1 MPIMHLSRPVRL
13 IALTTAGAALLAGC
27 SSGGTSDGQP
37 AGAASTSPASA
48 QSSSPASGPQVT
60 KATPAQTA
68 VCHGRSIP
76 DMVSRTEPSVVTVA
90 TQNGLGSGIVY
101 RSHYILTDQHVVAV
115 QEGQP
120 QVVGTVKISL
130 ADGSTIPGKVI
141 GSDLLTDL
149 AVVKVQRALPPLTFR
164 TNLPRPGE
172 TVLAMGSPLG
182 FTSSVTEGIVSA
194 LGRDLPAGQS
204 NALPL
209 VDLIQ
214 TDAPIS
220 PGNSGGALLDT
231 CGHVVGVNEAY
242 IPPQSGAVSLGFATP
257 SVVAVP
263 IADQLIAHGQ
273 AQHPYLGVRVTDLTP
288 QIAQQLGTKAT
299 YGAVVVGVV
308 SGGPAATGGVQQ
320 GDVITALA
328 GHRVESYADLLGE
341 LRLTKPG
348 QTVPVRVDRN
358 GTTHTLQVTI
368 GSRTT
373 G

>member
-1 MPIMHLSRPVRL
+1 MRV
-13 IALTTAGAALLAGC
+13 LTLGVAAVALLAGC
-27 SSGGTSDGQP
+27 STGGGGGGGGQ
-37 AGAASTSPASA
+37 AGAAGGSSGGSSGGSTGSSA
-48 QSSSPASGPQVT
+48 ASGQRST
-60 KATPAQTA
+60 GRITRATPAA
-68 VCHGRSIP
+68 KPVCHGRSVP
-76 DMVSRTEPSVVTVA
+76 DVVSKVEPSVVTVQ
-90 TQNGLGSGIVY
+90 TRNGLGSGIVY
-101 RSHYILTDQHVVAV
+101 TKHVIITDQHVVAV
-115 QEGQP
+115 QEGRP
-120 QVVGTVKISL
+120 QTFRTVKVAL
-130 ADGSTIPGKVI
+130 ADGSTVAGRVI

-149 AVVKVQRALPPLTFR
+149 AVVKVQRTLPPLTFR
-164 TNLPRPGE
+164 KSLPRPGE

-204 NALPL
+204 NSVPL

-257 SVVAVP
+257 SVIAVP
-263 IADQLIAHGQ
+263 IADQLIAHGH

-288 QIAQQLGTKAT
+288 QIAQSLGTKAT

-308 SGGPAATGGVQQ
+308 NGGPAAKAGVEQ
-320 GDVITALA
+320 GDVIIALA
-328 GHRVESYADLLGE
+328 GHKVTDYAALLGR
-341 LRLTKPG
+341 LRLLEPG
-348 QTVPVRVDRN
+348 STVKVTVDRN
-358 GTTHTLQVTI
+358 GSTHTLQVAI
-368 GSRTT
+368 GSRT

>member
-1 MPIMHLSRPVRL
+1 MPNMHVSRPVRL
-13 IALTTAGAALLAGC
+13 LALTAAGAALLAGC
-27 SSGGTSDGQP
+27 SSGGSSGGQP
-37 AGAASTSPASA
+37 AGPSTSPASA
-48 QSSSPASGPQVT
+48 QSAAASNGPHVT
-60 KATPAQTA
+60 KATPAPTA
-68 VCHGRSIP
+68 VCDGRSIP

-115 QEGQP
+115 QEGQS
-120 QVVGTVKISL
+120 QVFGTVKVSL
-130 ADGSTIPGKVI
+130 ADGSTIPGKVV

-308 SGGPAATGGVQQ
+308 SGGPAAKAGIQQ

-358 GTTHTLQVTI
+358 GTTQTVQVTI

>member
-1 MPIMHLSRPVRL
+1 MRISRAVR
-13 IALTTAGAALLAGC
+13 ALAVTAAAAALLAGC
-27 SSGGTSDGQP
+27 SSGGGSSNGSATTP
-37 AGAASTSPASA
+37 AGTSPAS
-48 QSSSPASGPQVT
+48 SESGGPNVT
-60 KATPAQTA
+60 RATPAARA
-68 VCHGRSIP
+68 VCQGRSVP
-76 DMVSRTEPSVVTVA
+76 DMVSQTEPSVVTVA
-90 TQNGLGSGIVY
+90 TQKGLGSGIVY
-101 RSHYILTDQHVVAV
+101 RPHYILTDQHVVAV

-120 QVVGTVKISL
+120 QTVGTVKISL
-130 ADGSTIPGKVI
+130 ADGSTIPGKVV

-149 AVVKVQRALPPLTFR
+149 AVIKVQRSLPPLTFR
-164 TNLPRPGE
+164 TSLPRPGE

-194 LGRDLPAGQS
+194 LGRDLPAGQG
-204 NALPL
+204 NAVPL

-273 AQHPYLGVRVTDLTP
+273 AQHPYLGVRVTDLSP
-288 QIAQQLGTKAT
+288 QIAQALGTKAT
-299 YGAVVVGVV
+299 YGVVVVDVV
-308 SGGPAATGGVQQ
+308 KGGPAAQGGIQQ

-328 GHRVESYADLLGE
+328 GHKVQNYADLLGQ
-341 LRLTKPG
+341 LRLIDPG
-348 QTVPVRVDRN
+348 TSVKVQVDRN
-358 GTTHTLQVTI
+358 GSQHTLQVTI
-368 GSRTT
+368 GSRTS

>member
-1 MPIMHLSRPVRL
+1 MPIMHLFRPVRL
-13 IALTTAGAALLAGC
+13 LALTAAGAALLAGC
-27 SSGGTSDGQP
+27 SSGSSSGRQA
-37 AGAASTSPASA
+37 AGAPSTTPASA
-48 QSSSPASGPQVT
+48 QSQGPHVT
-60 KATPAQTA
+60 TATPERTP
-68 VCHGRSIP
+68 VCHGKSVP

-90 TQNGLGSGIVY
+90 TQNGLGSGIVF
-101 RSHYILTDQHVVAV
+101 RSHFILTDQHVVAV

-120 QVVGTVKISL
+120 QTVDTVKISL
-130 ADGSTIPGKVI
+130 ADGSTVPGKVV

-149 AVVKVQRALPPLTFR
+149 AVVKVQRDLPPLTFR
-164 TNLPRPGE
+164 TSLPRPGE

-257 SVVAVP
+257 SVIAVP
-263 IADQLIAHGQ
+263 IADQLIEHGQ

-288 QIAQQLGTKAT
+288 QIAQALGTKAT

-308 SGGPAATGGVQQ
+308 SGGPAAKAGVQQ
-320 GDVITALA
+320 GDVITAL
-328 GHRVESYADLLGE
+328 GGRRVESYADLLGE
-341 LRLTKPG
+341 LRLTTPG
-348 QTVPVRVDRN
+348 KTVPVRVDRN
-358 GTTHTLQVTI
+358 GTPHTVNVTI
-368 GSRTT
+368 GSRTS